1 MLCFSRWS
9 NSVVFWMGITAVICA
24 PGSFS
29 WSDDEIDVDPTKP
42 NRLILHVCK
51 MDGTPIR
58 PLVADKAIRHDL
70 DRQGTPNVSPDGK
83 RVAYDAWSTTPT
95 DPDRGPR
102 VCVCDLDGKNFID
115 VIDGYMPSFA
125 PDNKRLVV
133 SRPAKYAKA
142 DGAEGQS
149 IWIVNCDTKEKKLI
163 ADQGAWGGRWSA
175 DGATILFQGGV
186 DDNGD
191 PVPKSCL
198 RVYDVAAEKPS
209 LLFPPEGSPFQEI
222 SYHFAWS
229 KSDRRLAIGGRLIAG
244 LGEGAPSSATV
255 IMNADKGPD
264 SVTIMLPPA
273 NGARV
278 FDGLS
283 LDWHPDGKSIL
294 STGMVDNRFV
304 PVGLSTDGTASEIT
318 FPGIPDSVN
327 VRDPAYSPDGKHL
340 IASFGARP

>member
-1 MLCFSRWS
+1 
-9 NSVVFWMGITAVICA
+9 MGILAVSLTSEPIHCFA
-24 PGSFS
+24 
-29 WSDDEIDVDPTKP
+29 DDLDVDPTKP
-42 NRLILHVCK
+42 ERLILHVCE

-58 PLVADKAIRHDL
+58 PLVADKTIRHDL

-83 RVAYDAWSTTPT
+83 RVAYDAWSTAPK
-95 DPDRGPR
+95 DPNRGPR
-102 VCVCDLDGKNFID
+102 VCVCDLDGGNFID

-133 SRPAKYAKA
+133 SRPAKHAKA
-142 DGAEGQS
+142 DGATGQS
-149 IWIVNCDTKEKKLI
+149 IWIVNCDTREKTLV
-163 ADQGAWGGRWSA
+163 ADRGAWGGRWSA

-186 DDNGD
+186 DENGD

-198 RVYDVAAEKPS
+198 RIYDVAKKELS
-209 LLFPPEGSPFQEI
+209 LLFPPEGSPFLEI

-229 KSDRRLAIGGRLIAG
+229 KDGRWLAMGGRLIEG
-244 LGEGAPSSATV
+244 LGEQAPSSATV
-255 IMNADKGPD
+255 IMDADVGPD
-264 SVTIMLPPA
+264 SVVIMQPPA

-294 STGMVDNRFV
+294 STGLLGEQLI
-304 PVGLSTDGTASEIT
+304 PVALSTDGSVSEIT
-318 FPGIPDSVN
+318 FPGIPDSVI